1 MEKVNLRMLSEGS
14 KRKLIRNGVTE
25 SDKAE
30 RLDKIKEW
38 WWLPKGVLMYF
49 FNLLGVNYPY
59 LICLTLH

>member
-30 RLDKIKEW
+30 RLNKIKEW
-38 WWLPKGVLMYF
+38 WWLREGVLMYF
-49 FNLLGVNYPY
+49 
-59 LICLTLH
+59 